1 MQFADK
7 LKSLMENNKITGYAL
22 AKQIGISRSTI
33 SNWINDGKKPNSN
46 YIRQVADYFG
56 VTPECLIDDNYDNV
70 VYTTSAQQLSDELS
84 KIGLDSDLYRT
95 STALC
100 FTCIDSA
107 SETIN
112 VSADEKKI
120 ISIYRELDADSRI
133 ILMGEALKLKTALDE
148 KNVEQQSKFKKA

>member
-1 MQFADK
+1 
-7 LKSLMENNKITGYAL
+7 
-22 AKQIGISRSTI
+22 
-33 SNWINDGKKPNSN
+33 
-46 YIRQVADYFG
+46 
-56 VTPECLIDDNYDNV
+56 
-70 VYTTSAQQLSDELS
+70 
-84 KIGLDSDLYRT
+84 LDSDLYRT